1 MESQTFISDYYS
13 MEEDNDAPDSL
24 NCLISSMNLVIDES
38 LCEYRERESDEFD
51 NSNIRRIWHRTVIQ
65 RDVDN
70 MVKLCSYII
79 RRVNTNYKCYN
90 VSRADQQVI
99 IAIRKKT
106 YEVAIL
112 SKDRPIY
119 DTLIE
124 LKFREIGS
132 LLTSFCDKYQA

>member
-13 MEEDNDAPDSL
+13 MEEDSGAVDSL
-24 NCLISSMNLVIDES
+24 NSLISSINLVTDES
-38 LCEYRERESDEFD
+38 ICKYREKESDEFH
-51 NSNIRRIWHRTVIQ
+51 NSNIREIWYKTIIQ

-70 MVKLCSYII
+70 MVNLCSYII
-79 RRVNTNYKCYN
+79 RGVNTNYKCYN

-99 IAIRKKT
+99 VAIRKKT

-112 SKDRPIY
+112 SKGRPIY

-132 LLTSFCDKYQA
+132 LLTSFCDKYKP